1 MSKLVLIDANSLI
14 HRSYHAI
21 PPLTTSKGELVNAV
35 FGFASTLLKV
45 LSELKPDFLAIAF
58 DVPGKTFRHADFP
71 QYKAQRPTLDKA
83 LGNQFERTR
92 QVADAFGAAIFEVPE
107 YEADDLIGT
116 LAKQAV
122 NNKQSAVNEVVIVS
136 GDRDELQLV
145 NDKVKVY
152 LPGRTMGEVTIYDT
166 KKVEERYSL
175 KPGQLIDFKALAG
188 DQSDNIP
195 GVKGVGETTAA
206 KVIAKWRTLEN
217 LYKNLDKVEP
227 KFAEKL
233 KIGKESAF
241 LSKKLATIETAA
253 PVKLDLAKCQVGEID
268 WEKLV
273 RLFEELEFR
282 SLITRLPGVKVK
294 KEEVGETPK
303 ITVSTQD
310 EIDKKL
316 APILAAMSEVGVLV
330 DPVILAKASAEIG
343 KKIKDLEK
351 QIFSEVTLPFNLN
364 SPKQL
369 AEVLYDKLGLPVLKK
384 TKTGR
389 STDEQ
394 TLLDLQTSHSIVPA
408 ILEYRELFKLKSTY
422 LDALPKS
429 AGIDGRIHSQFRT
442 DVTATGRLS
451 SQNPNLQN
459 IPIRSDWGTVIRK
472 AFVVPKGFV
481 LLSADYSQIELRVAA
496 HISGD
501 EGLREAFAKGLDVH
515 SATAAKILGKPLAKI
530 IPNDR
535 RLAKTVNFGL
545 LYGMSAHGLA
555 QALKIDYGSA
565 QKFIDEYFAQFP
577 KVLDYIEKTI
587 TFAKKAGFVLT
598 LLGRKIPVPQIQ
610 ADNARI
616 RAAGERMAT
625 NYPIQGSSAE
635 IIKKAMIEISKQLSG
650 ISKQAR
656 MVLQIHDELLFEV
669 PQGEIK
675 KVAKF
680 VKSAM
685 ENAVKLSVPVIVDV
699 KYGKNWGKMK
709 PIKNS
714 ILRQAQD

>member
-1 MSKLVLIDANSLI
+1 MSKLVLVDANSLI

-58 DVPGKTFRHADFP
+58 DVPGPTFRHKEFA
-71 QYKAQRPTLDKA
+71 QYKAQRPALDKA

-92 QVADAFGAAIFEVPE
+92 EVADAFGAAIFEVPG

-116 LAKQAV
+116 LASQA
-122 NNKQSAVNEVVIVS
+122 KSEKLKAISETIIVS

-166 KKVEERYSL
+166 KKVEDRYGL
-175 KPGQLIDFKALAG
+175 KPEQLIDFKALAG

-195 GVKGVGETTAA
+195 GVKGVGETTAT
-206 KVIAKWRTLEN
+206 KLIGKWQDLEN
-217 LYKNLDKVEP
+217 LYKNLDEVEP
-227 KFAEKL
+227 KIAEKL
-233 KIGKESAF
+233 KAGQKLAF
-241 LSKKLATIETAA
+241 LSKKLATIETAV
-253 PVKLDLAKCQVGEID
+253 PVKLDLAKC
-268 WEKLV
+268 KLAGFD
-273 RLFEELEFR
+273 RQKLLKLFEELEFR
-282 SLITRLPGVKVK
+282 SLLARLPGARVKREV
-294 KEEVGETPK
+294 EEEKVTPK
-303 ITVSTQD
+303 ISAQPQNG
-310 EIDKKL
+310 IDKKL
-316 APILAAMSEVGVLV
+316 SPILATMSKTGVLV
-330 DPVILAKASAEIG
+330 DPVILAKASGEI
-343 KKIKDLEK
+343 KKRIKDLEK
-351 QIFSEVTLPFNLN
+351 QIFSEVDFPFNLN

-369 AEVLYDKLGLPVLKK
+369 AEVLYDKLGLPVFKK

-389 STDEQ
+389 STDES
-394 TLLDLQTSHSIVPA
+394 TLLELQNAHPIITK

-429 AGIDGRIHSQFRT
+429 IGKDGRIHSEFRT
-442 DVTATGRLS
+442 DVTTTGRLS

-459 IPIRSDWGTVIRK
+459 VPIRSDWGTVIRK
-472 AFVVPKGFV
+472 AFVVPAGFL

-501 EGLREAFAKGLDVH
+501 KGLKEAFEKNLDIH
-515 SATAAKILGKPLAKI
+515 GATASKILGKPLTKI
-530 IPNDR
+530 TPNDR

-555 QALKIDYGSA
+555 QQLKIDHGSA

-587 TFAKKAGFVLT
+587 AFAKKNGYALT

-616 RAAGERMAT
+616 RAAGERMAI
-625 NYPIQGSSAE
+625 NYPIQAGAAE
-635 IIKKAMIEISKQLSG
+635 IIKKAMIEINQQLTK
-650 ISKQAR
+650 ISKQAK
-656 MVLQIHDELLFEV
+656 MILQIHDELLFEV
-669 PQGEIK
+669 PQGDIK

-680 VKSAM
+680 VKDVM
-685 ENAVKLSVPVIVDV
+685 ENAVKLSVPVVVDI
-699 KYGKNWGKMK
+699 KYGKNWGEMK
-709 PIKNS
+709 KI
-714 ILRQAQD
+714 A